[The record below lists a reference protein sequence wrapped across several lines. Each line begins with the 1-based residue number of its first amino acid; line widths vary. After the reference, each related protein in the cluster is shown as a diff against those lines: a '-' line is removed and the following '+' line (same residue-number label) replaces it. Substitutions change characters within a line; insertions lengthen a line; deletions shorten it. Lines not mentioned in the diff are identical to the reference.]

1 MQYTVIGQA
10 ANLAARLEAYG
21 KDDPVLTRDEDGN
34 LIDCRVLVSGAVA
47 EQLDERYAL
56 KPMGQAELRGA
67 EEALDIYRL
76 STEAAER
83 AVLGEPA

>member
-21 KDDPVLTRDEDGN
+21 KDDPVLTRDEKGN

-47 EQLDERYAL
+47 EHLGSEYAL
-56 KPMGQAELRGA
+56 EPMGQAELRGA

-76 STEAAER
+76 STVEAER